1 MAPAIPNP
9 ASPTLTP
16 TTASPSAEGRLLPE
30 RSLIDCL
37 HDLRSAIFRRRP
49 ILGEIKLKHG
59 WKTLHRYSQDFL
71 DVNPSP
77 HLDAR
82 KQELIA
88 VAEELLTE
96 RLGAK
101 VAGEV
106 AAQLERCALV
116 STTDHHCI
124 IHHPFW
130 VNANIISAIPYTG
143 KTEEELKYLV
153 VFSFAGVS
161 LNNASGYPRGIAFHG
176 GINGSGN
183 VVRLPILPDKHK
195 MSTVYATRAFTRED
209 LDRAQRALQKKIQSG
224 EVVEQ
229 RGSGV
234 ASLIE
239 EYLGAGDVLQGKDLC
254 SQITTVNYRLWPKL
268 FHASKTTQKEAAATT
283 RNIPDLIYLEIET
296 LVRELLLRHHLKN
309 ADSMIGKL
317 LFNTQWRELALEH
330 FDGIHGAFHR
340 DSASGTYFFWGVDP
354 AGHRVRLHIE
364 GEELV
369 SCDGAI
375 RVALTP
381 ESIAEALIT
390 RKIFPSML
398 LSYLMVS
405 LYYGF
410 KCLGGFCQVHDLT
423 MTKKAWQTIL
433 RRINEHAEAD
443 AVEPVQTKELGGDG
457 MVLSYFETK
466 QGNLIPAT
474 GIDMS
479 LDDIDTS
486 FGSFVDMSRKLA
498 LEEAMQPML
507 PEMYTV
513 LYTND
518 ERDPMLAS
526 IKPERIMEVT
536 GLQEK
541 LHREIVR
548 REIASSGLERLT
560 A

>member
-1 MAPAIPNP
+1 MASAIPTPNLSTQTSS
-9 ASPTLTP
+9 AS
-16 TTASPSAEGRLLPE
+16 TASPEAGELPK
-30 RSLIDCL
+30 RSLLDCL
-37 HDLRSAIFRRRP
+37 DVLRTAIWKRRP
-49 ILGEIKLKHG
+49 ILGEIKQKHG

-71 DVNPSP
+71 DVNASP
-77 HLDAR
+77 VLDTR
-82 KQELIA
+82 KGELIA
-88 VAEELLTE
+88 VAKELLTE
-96 RLGAK
+96 RLGEK
-101 VAGEV
+101 VAEEV
-106 AAQLERCALV
+106 ANQLQRCALV
-116 STTDHHCI
+116 STTDHHSI
-124 IHHPFW
+124 MWHPFW

-183 VVRLPILPDKHK
+183 VVKLPILPDKLK

-209 LDRAQRALQKKIQSG
+209 LDRAQGSLQKKMKSG
-224 EVVEQ
+224 EVVSERGAGVSALVEQ
-229 RGSGV
+229 
-234 ASLIE
+234 
-239 EYLGAGDVLQGKDLC
+239 YLGAEDVLKGKDLS
-254 SQITTVNYRLWPKL
+254 SQITTINYRLWPKL
-268 FHASKTTQKEAAATT
+268 FHASKTAQKEMTEKT

-296 LVRELLLRHHLKN
+296 LVRELLLRHHLN
-309 ADSMIGKL
+309 TESMLGKL
-317 LFNTQWRELALEH
+317 LFNAEWRKLALEH
-330 FDGIHGAFHR
+330 FDGIHGAFHK
-340 DSASGTYFFWGVDP
+340 DSASGTYFFWGVD
-354 AGHRVRLHIE
+354 ASGHRVRLHIE
-364 GEELV
+364 GEELI
-369 SCDGAI
+369 SHDGVI

-381 ESIAEALIT
+381 EALRDALVART
-390 RKIFPSML
+390 IFPSML

-433 RRINEHAEAD
+433 NRLGETAETM

-474 GIDMS
+474 GIDMA

-486 FGSFVDMSRKLA
+486 FGSFVDLSRKLV
-498 LEEAMQPML
+498 LDEAMQPML

-513 LYTND
+513 LYTQD
-518 ERDPMLAS
+518 ERDPMLAT
-526 IKPERIMEVT
+526 IKPERIMEAT

-548 REIASSGLERLT
+548 REIATSGLERIT